1 MNKIMISTLIIM
13 ALMFSACCKNKACA
27 KPEPKP
33 DTQTTLSPNYNY
45 TGSNFEENY
54 VWGGAMNMA
63 WSELIDS
70 YTHNAIELKTSKQQ
84 VLEMLKKLN
93 DPVFSKKDMD
103 AASYYVKSGYG
114 QKTLDTINKECRQQ
128 FPTKSIDDLQ
138 IQLSDRDIISYA
150 YFLKEIEYQIAFSK
164 QDVRFNDE
172 LVKGFA
178 ANNKEYENIY
188 ILDYQNKD
196 KFIIGIK
203 LKDQT
208 DQIFLAKGYP
218 MDKPDDIVKAL
229 RGKAPALESAETV
242 LGSPMNSK
250 DVFQA
255 PILHLDYGRSY
266 KEMINQIIINP
277 ELRDYIISVMQEI
290 IKFDMDEK
298 GARVENEA
306 VIVLSKSVAPSDEY
320 KPKSLL
326 LDKPYWVVMKRFD
339 SNNPYFI
346 LGAQNTAVMK
356 TAD

>member
-1 MNKIMISTLIIM
+1 MNKFMITALLIM
-13 ALMFSACCKNKACA
+13 ALMFTACCKNKACA
-27 KPEPKP
+27 KSEPKP
-33 DTQTTLSPNYNY
+33 DALPTLVSNHNY
-45 TGSNFEENY
+45 TGSSFKENY

-63 WSELIDS
+63 WNELIDS
-70 YTHNAIELKTSKQQ
+70 YTHSEITLKTEQDQ
-84 VLEMLKKLN
+84 TLEMLKKLN

-103 AASYYVKSGYG
+103 EASYYIKSGYG
-114 QKTLDTINKECRQQ
+114 QKTVDYINKECRQK
-128 FPTKSIDDLQ
+128 FPRKSIEDMDIKLG
-138 IQLSDRDIISYA
+138 DRDIISYA
-150 YFLKEIEYQIAFSK
+150 YFLKEIEYQIKFSK
-164 QDVRFNDE
+164 QDVLFDGE

-196 KFIIGIK
+196 NFIIGIK
-203 LKDQT
+203 LKDQA

-218 MDKPDDIVKAL
+218 MDTPDEIVKAL
-229 RGKAPALESAETV
+229 REKAPAQSSKDAI
-242 LGSPMNSK
+242 LGLPMNSK
-250 DVFQA
+250 DTFQA
-255 PILHLDYGRSY
+255 PILHLDYERPY
-266 KEMINQIIINP
+266 KEMINQMITNP
-277 ELRDYIISVMQEI
+277 ELKDFVISVMQEI

-306 VIVLSKSVAPSDEY
+306 IIVLTKSVAPGDEY
-320 KPKSLL
+320 KPRSLL